1 MCNNSL
7 LCTRKLCEDSF
18 DERAGKVAGAVKAFP
33 VHAPCP
39 DEIITRCVRR
49 RALEGELAG
58 APKSRRVVRWHWQVG
73 VTLLTC
79 QCSVLAGM
87 AIVVIAFIKRA

>member
-1 MCNNSL
+1 MK
-7 LCTRKLCEDSF
+7 TY
-18 DERAGKVAGAVKAFP
+18 P

-49 RALEGELAG
+49 RALEGELAA
-58 APKSRRVVRWHWQVG
+58 APESRRVVRWQVG

>member
-1 MCNNSL
+1 MVCNNSL
-7 LCTRKLCEDSF
+7 LRTRKLCEDSF
-18 DERAGKVAGAVKAFP
+18 DERAGKVAGAVKTSCARTLP
-33 VHAPCP
+33 GRNHHSVCASPCVGRGTGSRTEEP
-39 DEIITRCVRR
+39 SWLVR
-49 RALEGELAG
+49 
-58 APKSRRVVRWHWQVG
+58 WQVG

>member
-1 MCNNSL
+1 VVCNNSL
-7 LCTRKLCEDSF
+7 LRTRKLCEDSF
-18 DERAGKVAGAVKAFP
+18 DERAGKVAGAVKTYP

-49 RALEGELAG
+49 RALEGELAA
-58 APKSRRVVRWHWQVG
+58 APKSRRVVRWQVG

>member
-1 MCNNSL
+1 VVCNSSL
-7 LCTRKLCEDSF
+7 LRTRKLCEDSF
-18 DERAGKVAGAVKAFP
+18 DERAGKVAGAVKTYP

-39 DEIITRCVRR
+39 DEIISSCVRR
-49 RALEGELAG
+49 RALEGELAA
-58 APKSRRVVRWHWQVG
+58 APKSRRVVRWQVG

-79 QCSVLAGM
+79 PCSVLAGM